1 MDDEIRIFAEGRPAA
16 PPYPEEARS
25 RAREELVRA
34 ARGGRGGFRL
44 PRLGWQ
50 SVAAF
55 GVTVLLVGG
64 VAGALARE
72 EPGMVASPGGLDP
85 QPGQY
90 IVIESQGTE
99 GGTTVARFD
108 ADGRVVKRAK
118 RQVWL
123 TSSGIEVFIRI
134 ETLPSPPQPG
144 ETAPSTPDEPRTAW
158 LRLAE
163 CPVTAPA
170 DEAALRPDRAQ
181 PVEPGRDPAVA
192 AFDRARGQVVER
204 YLTKEQLDAAIATL
218 KAIPGAQ
225 VADGV
230 ADEIGR
236 TGTAIGLVYEGALQ
250 QLIFDPVT
258 SQYMGL
264 RSTVVDAKEA
274 GAPEGSILALTAQLG
289 MRVADAPP
297 EVDGQVIT
305 PCPQDKPTASATP
318 TPPPPADATPENA
331 ATPTPADSAAHTVPP
346 EDEAGTP
353 TSAET
358 ASREPTPIPEEN

>member
-72 EPGMVASPGGLDP
+72 ETGMVASPGGLDP

-90 IVIESQGTE
+90 IVIETQGTE
-99 GGTTVARFD
+99 GGLVQAWFGPE
-108 ADGRVVKRAK
+108 GRVMRQAK

-123 TSSGIEVFIRI
+123 TSSGTEAVYVRI
-134 ETLPSPPQPG
+134 ETPPSPSSPG
-144 ETAPSTPDEPRTAW
+144 QATPAPAMPRTRW

-163 CPVTAPA
+163 CPEWLPIVAP
-170 DEAALRPDRAQ
+170 DPAAVRAQ
-181 PVEPGRDPAVA
+181 LANPDGASNRDPAAA
-192 AFDRARGQVVER
+192 AFDRAREMIVER
-204 YLTKEQLDAAIATL
+204 YLTKEQLDTLIAEL
-218 KAIPGAQ
+218 KAIPGVR

-230 ADEIGR
+230 ADETGR
-236 TGTAIGLVYEGALQ
+236 TGIGIGLVYGGALN

-274 GAPEGSILALTAQLG
+274 QAPEGSVLALTAQLG
-289 MRVADAPP
+289 MRVVDSLP
-297 EVDGQVIT
+297 EVDGREIT
-305 PCPQDKPTASATP
+305 PCPQDKPTASASP
-318 TPPPPADATPENA
+318 TPPADATPANVA
-331 ATPTPADSAAHTVPP
+331 TSAPPPVDATPPVATP
-346 EDEAGTP
+346 TP
-353 TSAET
+353 TSAEQ

>member
-64 VAGALARE
+64 VAGALARG
-72 EPGMVASPGGLDP
+72 EPGMVASPGGLDAR
-85 QPGQY
+85 PGQY
-90 IVIESQGTE
+90 IVVETQGTE
-99 GGTTVARFD
+99 EGVVQAWFGAE
-108 ADGRVVKRAK
+108 GRVMKQVK

-123 TSSGIEVFIRI
+123 TASGTEAVYVRT
-134 ETLPSPPQPG
+134 ERLPSPSSPG
-144 ETAPSTPDEPRTAW
+144 QATPPPEQPRTTW

-163 CPVTAPA
+163 CPEWLPIVAP
-170 DEAALRPDRAQ
+170 DPAAVRAQ
-181 PVEPGRDPAVA
+181 LAKPDGASNGDPAAA
-192 AFDRARGQVVER
+192 AFDRARVMIVER
-204 YLTKEQLDAAIATL
+204 YLTKEQLDTLIAEL
-218 KAIPGAQ
+218 KAIPGVR

-230 ADEIGR
+230 ADGAGR
-236 TGTAIGLVYEGALQ
+236 TGIGIGLVYGGALR

-264 RSTVVDAKEA
+264 RNTVVDAKEA
-274 GAPEGSILALTAQLG
+274 RAPEGSVVGLTAQLG
-289 MRVADAPP
+289 MRVVDSLP
-297 EVDGQVIT
+297 EVDGRVIT
-305 PCPQDKPTASATP
+305 PCPENKATGMP
-318 TPPPPADATPENA
+318 TPPPPGEATPANSANPTLPPENEVR
-331 ATPTPADSAAHTVPP
+331 TPTPAAPDL
-346 EDEAGTP
+346 E
-353 TSAET
+353 
-358 ASREPTPIPEEN
+358 ASREPTPIPPGS